1 MQKKKVLAILLA
13 VVMVLGLCSMASATA
28 PADRVQINNMMV
40 DASLVEAQAE
50 ETVATQAVSSNE
62 IIIPQATPF
71 ELESELTS
79 YYSIGD
85 NTTYAP
91 IDDITV
97 DWPGSEVVVRG
108 VMQGRVV
115 YEVKLPG
122 AKNTDLTNRR
132 LTFTLTNREAMTDTD
147 TLTVTMGSNSCTTTK
162 GGTTSMLADL
172 AFATQ
177 NFNVAWTENGTART
191 SVCMI
196 FATNDL
202 NYPPIQKIELGS
214 NSSINVTN
222 DGATIQYLLHVP
234 GGSATG
240 TQNFKFTASGDST
253 STSTTTTYSEF
264 VVTYGGAP
272 VSFSTGETKN
282 ITMTA
287 VNGKYSFETTWKNKS
302 GTACSA
308 DCEIIIDTS
317 DSVSLYGVRNE
328 DGEMVYDDSVIVTY
342 PAVNKATVSEKTVGG
357 VTRYTCAITLAENTS
372 NASVDVKFKL
382 ASTGATATLGGT
394 AASGSSVDSA
404 TATKTVTFEDID
416 LSSAKDLV
424 ITNKTSNGNISRT
437 YLVSAAAAG
446 STVTV
451 HIALRTFLADEY
463 LENRTNWYDGYGT
476 SSVSSSEKT
485 RLLGV
490 ASYLRGAN
498 VTNSS
503 TTASAPSYG
512 GNAPISKDTATGRM
526 IFNENS
532 YVTLTVPA
540 SYTVKD
546 VLDSFT
552 SNETYFPGGFYI
564 QAAQPSY
571 IEAMGQTSSSVMGE
585 FDCGSASGW
594 MYTVRTSSTDLE
606 SALPNAAASTW
617 PISNGIWIDWYYTA
631 AYGMDFGYSMFG

>member
-1 MQKKKVLAILLA
+1 MKSRRILALLLA

-50 ETVATQAVSSNE
+50 ETVATQAASSNE
-62 IIIPQATPF
+62 IIVPQATPF

-177 NFNVAWTENGTART
+177 TFNVAWTENGTART

-202 NYPPIQKIELGS
+202 NYPPIKTIAIGNNAS
-214 NSSINVTN
+214 TKVTN
-222 DGATIQYLLHVP
+222 DGATIQYILHVP

-240 TQNFKFTASGDST
+240 TQNFKFTASGDSN
-253 STSTTTTYSEF
+253 STTTTYSDF
-264 VVTYGGAP
+264 VVTYGEEPFTFA
-272 VSFSTGETKN
+272 TGETKN

-287 VNGKYSFETTWKNKS
+287 VNGKYSFGTSWKNKS

-317 DSVSLYGVRNE
+317 DSVSLYGVADATGKMNYN
-328 DGEMVYDDSVIVTY
+328 GSVIVTGATA
-342 PAVNKATVSEKTVGG
+342 AVDELTVGG
-357 VTRYTCAITLAENTS
+357 VTRYTCAITLPANSSNTS
-372 NASVDVKFKL
+372 VNVSFKL
-382 ASTGATATLGGT
+382 ESMSATATLGG
-394 AASGSSVDSA
+394 AAPSAEDYDYDTMTTILTFNGVD
-404 TATKTVTFEDID
+404 F
-416 LSSAKDLV
+416 SSAKELV
-424 ITNKTSNGNISRT
+424 ITNGSASRT

-451 HIALRTFLADEY
+451 HIAIRTFLADEY
-463 LENRTNWYDGYGT
+463 LENRTNWYTGYGT
-476 SSVSSSEKT
+476 SSVTNETEKA
-485 RLLGV
+485 RLLDV
-490 ASYLRGAN
+490 AAYLRSAN
-498 VTNSS
+498 SP
-503 TTASAPSYG
+503 TTSDVVATYN
-512 GNAPISKDTATGRM
+512 GNAPESVSGNDRY
-526 IFNENS
+526 IFSDVS
-532 YVTLTVPA
+532 YKTITIPA
-540 SYTVKD
+540 DYTVRDALECFVGKKVNSED
-546 VLDSFT
+546 EL
-552 SNETYFPGGFYI
+552 ETYFSSFNIDGSV
-564 QAAQPSY
+564 SY
-571 IEAMGQTSSSVMGE
+571 IEAMGPANGNVMGE

-594 MYTVRTSSTDLE
+594 MYTARTSRTDVT
-606 SALPNAAASTW
+606 SALPNAGANTW
-617 PISNGIWIDWYYTA
+617 PVSNGMYIDWYYTA